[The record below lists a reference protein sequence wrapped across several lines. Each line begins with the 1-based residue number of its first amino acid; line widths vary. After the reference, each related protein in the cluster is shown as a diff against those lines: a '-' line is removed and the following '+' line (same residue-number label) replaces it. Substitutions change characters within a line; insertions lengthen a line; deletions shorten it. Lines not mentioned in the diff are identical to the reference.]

1 MTSKVNFDARPVLQL
16 FVIALCVV
24 SQPLN
29 TKITKMVLRVNLP
42 LKSYLEN

>member
-1 MTSKVNFDARPVLQL
+1 MTSKVNFNARPVLQL

-29 TKITKMVLRVNLP
+29 ENYKNGPATKFTMKVI
-42 LKSYLEN
+42 S